1 MNDVFDDIKF
11 PKLPQVD
18 KIICLM
24 MMQDR
29 LLSMPGATI
38 CVYLQSSEKEIIS
51 SIYFNAE
58 AYYLFYVLTLFL
70 QKIDQCKIL
79 ISSITTGIIFY
90 IKSA

>member
-18 KIICLM
+18 TIICVM

-38 CVYLQSSEKEIIS
+38 CIYLQSSEKEIIGS
-51 SIYFNAE
+51 RFLNTE
-58 AYYLFYVLTLFL
+58 AYSPYTHL
-70 QKIDQCKIL
+70 
-79 ISSITTGIIFY
+79 S
-90 IKSA
+90 